1 MAGCLHRIAAAV
13 VLHHF
18 AMWAALPE
26 APRDG
31 FKYVLGPP
39 PSSVAHSGMG
49 LKQMRTLDAD
59 GNVVSHRRHLTS
71 DAAEEEEAAWDLADD
86 DEAGEES

>member
-1 MAGCLHRIAAAV
+1 
-13 VLHHF
+13 
-18 AMWAALPE
+18 
-26 APRDG
+26 
-31 FKYVLGPP
+31 
-39 PSSVAHSGMG
+39 MG

-71 DAAEEEEAAWDLADD
+71 DAAEEEEAAWDLHLADD